1 MNLLPKCEANYSP
14 LTPLRF
20 LERAASVHGDRVSV
34 IYGELSYTWTQTFER
49 CRRLASAVSR
59 LTSAG
64 DTISV
69 VAPNCPAIYEMHF
82 GVPMAGVVLNTM
94 NIRIDANALSVLFSH
109 CETKAVFVDLEYLPL
124 VHKALQIWLSSS
136 QPPGKRPHIVVIED
150 RFISSGTGSM
160 MSSKKKYLAGWGE
173 LVEYEELLQ
182 NGDPQFVIQWPADE
196 WDTISLNYTSGT
208 TSQPKGV
215 LYHHRGTYLMSLIAV
230 RMIEMNENSVFLWT
244 LPMFH
249 CNGWCY
255 TWGVAALAGT
265 NIIIRSV
272 DVKLMYELIAKH
284 KVTTF
289 CAVPVVLNMIVNAE
303 QHIKKP
309 LPGKVTVLIS
319 GAAPPPSVIIQ
330 MEQEGFSIFHV
341 YGLTEA
347 HGGLLVCDWKPE
359 WDDLPVQTR
368 ARLKARQGVLH
379 IGLQAV
385 AVLNPSTMEPVLW
398 DGVTVGEIM
407 AKGSTI
413 MKGYL
418 KDQEATRR
426 AFEGGWFHT
435 GDLAVVH
442 PDGYIEIKDR
452 SKDIV
457 ISGGENISS
466 IEVESVLYQHPDVFE
481 AAVVARPDPFW
492 GETPCAFVKLKE
504 TRNAITPES
513 LIAYCREHLP
523 RFAAPK
529 TVIFCDLPKTAT
541 GKIQKNVLRERAKAL
556 DPGAQQ
562 SSKL

>member
-1 MNLLPKCEANYSP
+1 MSERGDMNLLPKCEANYAP

-20 LERAASVHGDRVSV
+20 LERAASVNGDRVSV

-49 CRRLASAVSR
+49 CR
-59 LTSAG
+59 
-64 DTISV
+64 
-69 VAPNCPAIYEMHF
+69 
-82 GVPMAGVVLNTM
+82 
-94 NIRIDANALSVLFSH
+94 
-109 CETKAVFVDLEYLPL
+109 
-124 VHKALQIWLSSS
+124 
-136 QPPGKRPHIVVIED
+136 
-150 RFISSGTGSM
+150 
-160 MSSKKKYLAGWGE
+160 
-173 LVEYEELLQ
+173 
-182 NGDPQFVIQWPADE
+182 
-196 WDTISLNYTSGT
+196 
-208 TSQPKGV
+208 
-215 LYHHRGTYLMSLIAV
+215 GTYLMSLIAV
-230 RMIEMNENSVFLWT
+230 RIMEMNENSVFLWT
-244 LPMFH
+244 VPMFH
-249 CNGWCY
+249 CNGWSY

-272 DVKLMYELIAKH
+272 DVNLMYELIAKH

-289 CAVPVVLNMIVNAE
+289 GAVPTVLNMIVNAE

-309 LPGKVTVLIS
+309 LPGRVK
-319 GAAPPPSVIIQ
+319 
-330 MEQEGFSIFHV
+330 
-341 YGLTEA
+341 
-347 HGGLLVCDWKPE
+347 
-359 WDDLPVQTR
+359 

-379 IGLQAV
+379 VGLQAV
-385 AVLNPSTMEPVLW
+385 AVLNPSTTEPVLW
-398 DGVTVGEIM
+398 DGVTVGKIM

-442 PDGYIEIKDR
+442 PDGYIE
-452 SKDIV
+452 
-457 ISGGENISS
+457 
-466 IEVESVLYQHPDVFE
+466 HPDIFE

-504 TRNAITPES
+504 TGNAITPES
-513 LIAYCREHLP
+513 LIAYCHEHLP

-541 GKIQKNVLRERAKAL
+541 GKIQKNVLREQTKAL

>member
-1 MNLLPKCEANYSP
+1 MW
-14 LTPLRF
+14 
-20 LERAASVHGDRVSV
+20 D
-34 IYGELSYTWTQTFER
+34 
-49 CRRLASAVSR
+49 
-59 LTSAG
+59 
-64 DTISV
+64 
-69 VAPNCPAIYEMHF
+69 
-82 GVPMAGVVLNTM
+82 
-94 NIRIDANALSVLFSH
+94 ID
-109 CETKAVFVDLEYLPL
+109 D
-124 VHKALQIWLSSS
+124 
-136 QPPGKRPHIVVIED
+136 
-150 RFISSGTGSM
+150 
-160 MSSKKKYLAGWGE
+160 
-173 LVEYEELLQ
+173 
-182 NGDPQFVIQWPADE
+182 
-196 WDTISLNYTSGT
+196 
-208 TSQPKGV
+208 
-215 LYHHRGTYLMSLIAV
+215 RGTYLTSLIAV
-230 RMIEMNENSVFLWT
+230 LIMEMNENSVFLWT

-284 KVTTF
+284 KVTAF

-309 LPGKVTVLIS
+309 LPGKVTVLTS
-319 GAAPPPSVIIQ
+319 GATPTPSVIIQ

-347 HGGLLVCDWKPE
+347 HGALLVCNWKPE

-368 ARLKARQGVLH
+368 AHLKARQGVLH
-379 IGLQAV
+379 VGLQAV
-385 AVLNPSTMEPVLW
+385 AVLNPSTMEPVLS

-418 KDQEATRR
+418 KDKEATRR

-452 SKDIV
+452 SKDII

-466 IEVESVLYQHPDVFE
+466 IEVESVLHQHPDIFE

-504 TRNAITPES
+504 TGNTITRES

>member
-1 MNLLPKCEANYSP
+1 VVVDK
-14 LTPLRF
+14 
-20 LERAASVHGDRVSV
+20 
-34 IYGELSYTWTQTFER
+34 
-49 CRRLASAVSR
+49 
-59 LTSAG
+59 
-64 DTISV
+64 ISV

-82 GVPMAGVVLNTM
+82 GVPMAGLVLNTM
-94 NIRIDANALSVLFSH
+94 NTRIDANTLSVLFRH
-109 CETKAVFVDLEYLPL
+109 CETKAIFVDLEYLPL

-136 QPPGKRPHIVVIED
+136 QPPGKKPHVIAIED
-150 RFISSGTGSM
+150 RCIGSGTGSTSS
-160 MSSKKKYLAGWGE
+160 SSKKKYLAGWGE

-215 LYHHRGTYLMSLIAV
+215 LYHHRGTYLMSLITV
-230 RMIEMNENSVFLWT
+230 HIMEMNENSVFLWT
-244 LPMFH
+244 VPMFH

-255 TWGVAALAGT
+255 TWGIAALAGT

-309 LPGKVTVLIS
+309 LPGKVTVVIG
-319 GAAPPPSVIIQ
+319 GASPPPSVIIQ

-347 HGGLLVCDWKPE
+347 HGGLLLCNWKPE

-368 ARLKARQGVLH
+368 ARLKARQGILH
-379 IGLQAV
+379 VGLQAV
-385 AVLNPSTMEPVLW
+385 AVLNPSTMEPVLR

-452 SKDIV
+452 SKDII

-466 IEVESVLYQHPDVFE
+466 IEVESVLYQHPDIFE

-492 GETPCAFVKLKE
+492 GETPCAFIKLKE
-504 TRNAITPES
+504 TGNAITPES